1 MHPFSASR
9 PLRGQSFAP
18 IAKLAFG
25 LVLLVTARAA
35 PAAPPLGLDDALA
48 RATQAAPVLRS
59 RDAALVAARETAA
72 QAAELPDPQLIVGI
86 DDLPV
91 AASAFDG
98 GQGDMTVRKVG
109 LMQAFPAPAK
119 RRARRELAERLVDR
133 AQALTAVERLDVH
146 EQVARAWFAAWA
158 AQQEVAVLRDLRDR
172 AGIAVQVAEARLA
185 GGAGTAVDA
194 MAAQA
199 AALEV
204 DYRIEAA
211 QAALEAARASLAA
224 WLGLEP
230 SDLPRLGGP
239 PELARLPVPEAVL
252 LATVGEQR
260 RLVDARTQESIAEA
274 RVQAA
279 LADKRPDWS
288 VMAAYGQRGGGLD
301 DMLMLEARID
311 LPLFG
316 ARRQDRL
323 VAARRAELQAATAD
337 RQEAERAQREA
348 VGRALAEWRGLRAQ
362 TDLHAQRILPLA
374 DDRAEAAL
382 AAYRAGGPIQPW
394 LDARRDEL
402 EAHLMHAKH
411 LGALAQVWAALAY
424 LLPAEAAR

>member
-1 MHPFSASR
+1 MHPFSVSR
-9 PLRGQSFAP
+9 QVRGESFP
-18 IAKLAFG
+18 PVAKLAFG
-25 LVLLVTARAA
+25 LVLLAVACAA
-35 PAAPPLGLDDALA
+35 PAAPALDLGDALA
-48 RATQAAPVLRS
+48 RAVQAAPGLRS
-59 RDAALVAARETAA
+59 RNAALVAARETAA
-72 QAAELPDPQLIVGI
+72 QAAELPDPQLIVGVEN
-86 DDLPV
+86 LPV
-91 AASAFDG
+91 GASSFETDSS
-98 GQGDMTVRKVG
+98 DMTMKKVG

-119 RRARRELAERLVDR
+119 RRARRELADRLVDR
-133 AQALTAVERLDVH
+133 AQALSAVERLEVH
-146 EQVARAWFAAWA
+146 EQVARAWLAAWA
-158 AQQEVAVLRDLRDR
+158 AQQEVAVLRELREQ
-172 AGIAVQVAEARLA
+172 AGIAVQVAEARLT

-194 MAAQA
+194 MAAKA

-204 DYRIEAA
+204 DNRIEAA
-211 QAALEAARASLAA
+211 QTALEVARAGLAT
-224 WLGLEP
+224 WLGLAP
-230 SDLPRLGGP
+230 SELPDLGDA

-288 VMAAYGQRGGGLD
+288 VMAAYGQRDGGRD
-301 DMLMLEARID
+301 DTLMFEARID

-323 VAARRAELQAATAD
+323 VAARRAELRAATAD

-348 VGRALAEWRGLRAQ
+348 VVRALAAWRGLRAQ
-362 TDLHAQRILPLA
+362 TDLHARRILPLA

-382 AAYRAGGPIQPW
+382 AAYRAGGTIQPW

-402 EAHLMHAKH
+402 EAHLMHARH
-411 LGALAQVWAALAY
+411 LGALTQVWAALAY
-424 LLPAEAAR
+424 LLPAEAVR